1 MRSKEKWMKKPKNQ
15 NKKFGIKR
23 HLQQQIHCIITKI
36 LKPRMMIAKYLQ
48 SINIQQRIKI

>member
-23 HLQQQIHCIITKI
+23 HLQQQIHYIITKI